1 MATLTFPEIKQIS
14 DVLPAIAGRSEF
26 SVGDGSRY
34 FDVVDYH
41 MMDSHTFKDD
51 DPDIAAIR
59 RECRGLLFHKDGRIA
74 RRGFHKFFNIGET
87 DETFPDNI
95 DLSTGYHLL
104 EKLDGSMIGPFIS
117 ETLGSIYWASM
128 RGSYRYHERLAGLFD
143 GTAYARLVEALAE
156 KNATAIFEFCSPE
169 NRVVVEY
176 TEPQMTLLAV
186 RDLYSGRYYDRD
198 EIESLATE
206 FDIPLVQPLE
216 HKAVSAAAL
225 ISELASLKKMEGAV
239 LWMDGRPHAKFKGE
253 WYLQLHKLLGYFK
266 FEKDIA
272 RLVLSGNSDDL
283 MGILNAPKREALISY
298 RDALLDGVKQVA
310 KQCSTMAADV
320 THKKI
325 ERKAFAV
332 DYDAPQVMKGFL
344 FRYYDR
350 FDRAQFLDDVI
361 AKGIAMTT
369 SFSKW
374 DQFKSSVGLELTWQV
389 EDLD

>member
-14 DVLPAIAGRSEF
+14 DVLPAIAGMSEF
-26 SVGDGSRY
+26 NVGDGSRY

-104 EKLDGSMIGPFIS
+104 EKLDGSMIAPFIS
-117 ETLGSIYWASM
+117 ETLGAIYWASM

-143 GTAYARLVEALAE
+143 GTAYARLVEALA
-156 KNATAIFEFCSPE
+156 KKQATAIFEFCSPE
-169 NRVVVEY
+169 NRIVVEY
-176 TEPQMTLLAV
+176 AKPTMTLLAI
-186 RDLYSGRYYDRD
+186 RDIYSGRYFERD
-198 EIESLATE
+198 EIEDLCTE
-206 FDIPLVQPLE
+206 FDVPCVQPLA
-216 HKAVSAAAL
+216 HKAVSAHEL
-225 ISELASLKKMEGAV
+225 MSELSKIKEMEGAV
-239 LWMDGRPHAKFKGE
+239 LWKDGRPLAKFKGE

-283 MGILNAPKREALISY
+283 MGILNASKREALIAY

-310 KQCSTMAADV
+310 KQCSTIALDV
-320 THKKI
+320 SHKKI

-332 DYDAPQVMKGFL
+332 DYDAPQAMKGFL

-350 FDRAQFLDDVI
+350 FDQAQFLDDVI

-374 DQFKSSVGLELTWQV
+374 DQFKSSVGLDLTWEV
-389 EDLD
+389 DGLD